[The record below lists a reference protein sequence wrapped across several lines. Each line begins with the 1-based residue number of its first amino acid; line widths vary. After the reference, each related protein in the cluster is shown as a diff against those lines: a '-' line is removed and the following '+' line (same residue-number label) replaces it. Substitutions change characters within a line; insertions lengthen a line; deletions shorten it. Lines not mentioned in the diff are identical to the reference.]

1 MGQQPKVDARGFTLL
16 ELIVTLVVVAV
27 AVALVA
33 PTIGRS
39 TETLRTRA
47 EVAGFSATF
56 RHARERAI
64 TTRQQYTVVV
74 NPTNRLVMVTTGED
88 EVQWTR
94 TLSSRVEIRA
104 ETPAALTVHFEPQGT
119 SSGGA
124 FHLTSGKISYRV
136 IVDAVTGRV
145 RNQRE

>member
-16 ELIVTLVVVAV
+16 ELIVTLVVLAV
-27 AVALVA
+27 AVGLVA

-56 RHARERAI
+56 RHAREQAI
-64 TTRQQYTVVV
+64 TTRQPYTVVV
-74 NPTNRLVMVTTGED
+74 NPTSRQLTVTTGDD
-88 EVQWTR
+88 EVRWTR
-94 TLSSRVEIRA
+94 TLSSRVDVRA

-124 FHLTSGKISYRV
+124 FHVSSGKISYRV
-136 IVDAVTGRV
+136 TIDAVTGRV
-145 RNQRE
+145 RNYRE

>member
-27 AVALVA
+27 AVGLVA

-39 TETLRTRA
+39 TEALRTRA

-56 RHARERAI
+56 RHAREQAI
-64 TTRQQYTVVV
+64 TTRQPFTVVV
-74 NPTNRLVMVTTGED
+74 NPTNHLMTVTTGED
-88 EVQWTR
+88 EVRWTR
-94 TLSSRVEIRA
+94 ALSNRLEIRA
-104 ETPAALTVHFEPQGT
+104 ETPRALTVRFEPQGT
-119 SSGGA
+119 SSGGE
-124 FHLTSGKISYRV
+124 FHLISGKISYRV
-136 IVDAVTGRV
+136 SVDAVTGRV

>member
-16 ELIVTLVVVAV
+16 ELIVTLVVLTVAV
-27 AVALVA
+27 GLVA

-39 TETLRTRA
+39 TEALRTRA

-56 RHARERAI
+56 RHAREQAI
-64 TTRQQYTVVV
+64 TTRQPYTVVV
-74 NPTNRLVMVTTGED
+74 NPMNRLLTVTTGED
-88 EVQWTR
+88 EVRWTR
-94 TLSSRVEIRA
+94 TLSSHLEIQA
-104 ETPAALTVHFEPQGT
+104 ETPGALAVHFEPQGT

-124 FHLTSGKISYRV
+124 FHLSSGKVTYRV
-136 IVDAVTGRV
+136 TIDAVTGRV

>member
-1 MGQQPKVDARGFTLL
+1 M
-16 ELIVTLVVVAV
+16 VAV
-27 AVALVA
+27 AVGLIA

-39 TETLRTRA
+39 TETLRARA

-64 TTRQQYTVVV
+64 TTRQPFTVVV
-74 NPTNRLVMVTTGED
+74 NPTNRLLTVTTGDD
-88 EVQWTR
+88 EVRWTR
-94 TLSSRVEIRA
+94 TLSGRVDIRA
-104 ETPAALTVHFEPQGT
+104 ETPSALTVRFEPQGT
-119 SSGGA
+119 SSGGE

-136 IVDAVTGRV
+136 SVDAVTGRV